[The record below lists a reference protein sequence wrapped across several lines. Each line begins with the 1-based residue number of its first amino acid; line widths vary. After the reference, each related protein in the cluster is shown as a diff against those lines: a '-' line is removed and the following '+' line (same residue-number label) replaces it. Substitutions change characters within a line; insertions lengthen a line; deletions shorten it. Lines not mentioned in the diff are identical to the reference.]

1 MDVVKERNYDFRKRM
16 LEVHKPGRRD
26 FHVLPSENEIQ
37 VDETWEIV
45 LPEDTARVLKIAAN
59 DLQDYFAVSM
69 KVFLK
74 LRITDNIATE
84 IASLSRKIILTN
96 KRLSPVS
103 GLQRVHSSSDDFN
116 NTNGFVPGFSRFHRI
131 LIPVT
136 RLIISE
142 KASHFGMIA

>member
-96 KRLSPVS
+96 KRLSPEY
-103 GLQRVHSSSDDFN
+103 GKDLDTQRSYRFLSKAHSFTWIVVVQQFAIN
-116 NTNGFVPGFSRFHRI
+116 LP
-131 LIPVT
+131 
-136 RLIISE
+136 RLI
-142 KASHFGMIA
+142 M

>member
-74 LRITDNIATE
+74 LRITDNIATKSLPYLE
-84 IASLSRKIILTN
+84 RLFLPIKDYPPNTEKTWTHSAATDFYVRMRASSFADLIAKVRLRGLTIWKI
-96 KRLSPVS
+96 
-103 GLQRVHSSSDDFN
+103 
-116 NTNGFVPGFSRFHRI
+116 
-131 LIPVT
+131 
-136 RLIISE
+136 
-142 KASHFGMIA
+142 